1 MPSTDLENTT
11 WNLTA
16 YFDGASLQ
24 QPPANAEVALTF
36 ADGAAGGK
44 SACNRYRSAVT
55 IGDATLT
62 FGTAVGTKM
71 ACPPPVMEIEQ
82 AYLRA
87 LEMVAT
93 WRVADGALELRD
105 SGGQTILTFTRA

>member
-1 MPSTDLENTT
+1 MAASDLENTT

-16 YFDGASLQ
+16 YFDGAALQ
-24 QPPANAEVALTF
+24 QPPADAEVTLTF
-36 ADGAAGGK
+36 ADGATGGK
-44 SACNRYRSAVT
+44 SGCNRYRSAAT

-62 FGTAVGTKM
+62 FGPAMGTKM
-71 ACPPPVMEIEQ
+71 ACPPPVMEVEQ

-93 WRVADGALELRD
+93 WRITDATLELQD

>member
-1 MPSTDLENTT
+1 MAAADLENTNWT
-11 WNLTA
+11 LVS
-16 YFDGASLQ
+16 YFDGTAIQ
-24 QPPANAEVALTF
+24 QPPADAEVTLAF

-44 SACNRYRSAVT
+44 SGCNRYRSAAT

-62 FGTAVGTKM
+62 FGPAMGTKM
-71 ACPPPVMEIEQ
+71 ACPPPVMEVEQ

-93 WRVADGALELRD
+93 WRIANSMLELQD
-105 SGGQTILTFTRA
+105 SGGRTILTFTHA

>member
-1 MPSTDLENTT
+1 MAATDLENTS
-11 WNLTA
+11 WQLTA
-16 YFDGASLQ
+16 YFDGTALQ
-24 QPPANAEVALTF
+24 RSPADAEVTLTF

-44 SACNRYRSAVT
+44 SGCNRYRSAAT

-62 FGTAVGTKM
+62 FGPAMGTKM
-71 ACPPPVMEIEQ
+71 ACPPPVMEVEQ

-87 LEMVAT
+87 LEAVTT
-93 WRVADGALELRD
+93 WRIADGALELRD